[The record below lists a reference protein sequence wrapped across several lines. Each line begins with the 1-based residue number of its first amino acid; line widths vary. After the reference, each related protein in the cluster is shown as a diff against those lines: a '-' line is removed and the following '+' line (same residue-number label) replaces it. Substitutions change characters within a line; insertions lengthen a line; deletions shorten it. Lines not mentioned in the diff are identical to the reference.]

1 MKIIK
6 SSVLTLLFMMLSCS
20 QNEALEIT
28 SETSSGTHFSSAYQ
42 YKETEVAAEN
52 VENPYDVA
60 GFLNSELSAEYFNT
74 SLRDSTQS
82 AIIADVVALANSNV
96 AFQELSQEVYFF
108 TDYQT
113 LNQVLSVSDCDLV
126 LSQSIKL
133 AILDIDLQ
141 IVLDDF
147 IHYIMEN
154 CANEVS
160 YGLLYH
166 EIVAFERSI
175 QNRPLIHE
183 SDRRV
188 VLNTTSILRHQIKQK
203 RKRPKKNTDR
213 DWDYMITTLGATAVG
228 AKIDIQNA
236 IILSLLTEI
245 SITN

>member
-6 SSVLTLLFMMLSCS
+6 LSVLTLLFMMLSCS
-20 QNEALEIT
+20 QNEALEIS
-28 SETSSGTHFSSAYQ
+28 SETSSGTHFSSSYQ

-74 SLRDSTQS
+74 PLRDSTQS

-108 TDYQT
+108 SEIET
-113 LNQVLSVSDCDLV
+113 LNQVLSVTDCDSV
-126 LSQSIKL
+126 LSQSIQF
-133 AILDIDLQ
+133 AILDMDLQ
-141 IVLDDF
+141 VSIEDF
-147 IHYIMEN
+147 IHHIMEK
-154 CANEVS
+154 CADDES
-160 YGLLYH
+160 YGSLYH
-166 EIVAFERSI
+166 EIVSYESSI
-175 QNRPLIHE
+175 LNNFLINE

-188 VLNTTSILRHQIKQK
+188 VLVTTSLLRHQIKQK

-213 DWDYMITTLGATAVG
+213 DWDYMITTMGATAVG
-228 AKIDIQNA
+228 TKINLQNA

-245 SITN
+245 SLAH